1 MISQN
6 EERSF
11 VISGVVIGS
20 SMNVKLL
27 DGIFGERNISDS
39 SRFLSH
45 AFDQVILKTLIND
58 VNWSILMLIVHDHFL
73 FFIHSRELKVLIEAQ

>member
-39 SRFLSH
+39 SRFLSR
-45 AFDQVILKTLIND
+45 ALDQVILKTLIND
-58 VNWSILMLIVHDHFL
+58 VN
-73 FFIHSRELKVLIEAQ
+73 